1 MIRIWHL
8 SPLFYLQRHFFKNC
22 YLPYASCGCFP
33 ARWQMSR
40 LRMGSYDRSSDMSDD
55 VGVHGVVLGVLSHLQ
70 MGVPTHELA
79 FTRIANHLLSGMILQ
94 VVIEV
99 VDVSIDHVLWIW
111 LRITTDKYHVYQF
124 LGDEHPFVSPFNV
137 STRAT
142 GFLESHPTFW
152 PSDVHTFIL
161 GSGWCNQEYLGYD
174 LHSNLHSDQSPQMMA
189 IFQ

>member
-1 MIRIWHL
+1 MYEVQGTLTCPPTPPHPNPKTKSNTQKRSKTHVRFSCRRHIHDIYVYMIRIWHL
-8 SPLFYLQRHFFKNC
+8 SPFFIYSANFLKNG
-22 YLPYASCGCFP
+22 YLPYASCGCFL

-94 VVIEV
+94 VVIQV

-142 GFLESHPTFW
+142 GF
-152 PSDVHTFIL
+152 
-161 GSGWCNQEYLGYD
+161 
-174 LHSNLHSDQSPQMMA
+174 
-189 IFQ
+189 